1 MQAGAR
7 LAAGVALALCVTA
20 ARAQT
25 PVPAEPGKAATDQ
38 VVSPTRP
45 PSAVEAPSTPTSTPA
60 GSLAP
65 GGGMSAA
72 EIRELIE
79 AAQATAKATRE
90 AVDYSRV
97 TPDLLTQILAKLD
110 KLEDKLDKVE
120 NAIKAGAPRRR

>member
-1 MQAGAR
+1 M
-7 LAAGVALALCVTA
+7 AGVVLALCVTA
-20 ARAQT
+20 ARAQS
-25 PVPAEPGKAATDQ
+25 PA
-38 VVSPTRP
+38 
-45 PSAVEAPSTPTSTPA
+45 PA
-60 GSLAP
+60 GSAGP

-72 EIRELIE
+72 EIRELID